1 VFEIAQ
7 ADTKLWNVK
16 RMPAVAERVRSRAKY
31 DAAQICLS
39 NHLSSM
45 VDVVGEDGEQCF
57 HDLYVKTPWHCRRT
71 MS

>member
-1 VFEIAQ
+1 MFKITQ
-7 ADTKLWNVK
+7 AGAKLWNVK

-57 HDLYVKTPWHCRRT
+57 HDLYVKTPFWCRRT